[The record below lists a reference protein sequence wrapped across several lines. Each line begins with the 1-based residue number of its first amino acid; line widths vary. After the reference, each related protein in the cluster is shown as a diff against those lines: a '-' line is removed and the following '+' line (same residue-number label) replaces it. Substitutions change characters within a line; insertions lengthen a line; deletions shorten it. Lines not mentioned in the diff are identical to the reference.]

1 MAITRRNGVSTKQQL
16 LDAARAVLQRDGVA
30 ALSTRAVGAEAGV
43 NLSLIHYYFGSRDG
57 LLLAILE
64 QMDADLL
71 ARQRAMYG
79 RADSSLAAKWRQAI
93 DYYHQDLQSGYVRTL
108 LELAAHGYSN
118 PEMAERV
125 RGLMTGWR
133 NLLTE
138 VAEAATE
145 RFGISALEP
154 AEIASVIVSFWLGTE
169 LQHLLGVTE
178 EEGRL
183 WQTLDTFGRLIERLE
198 NGEE

>member
-1 MAITRRNGVSTKQQL
+1 

-30 ALSTRAVGAEAGV
+30 ALSTRSVGAEAGV

-79 RADSSLAAKWRQAI
+79 QGETTLAEKWRQAV
-93 DYYHQDLQSGYVRTL
+93 DFYRQDLESGYIRAL
-108 LELAAHGYSN
+108 MELASHGYTN
-118 PEMAERV
+118 AEMAERV
-125 RGLMTGWR
+125 RELMAGWR
-133 NLLTE
+133 NLLAE
-138 VAEAATE
+138 VAAEALP
-145 RFGISALEP
+145 RLGITAVDPS
-154 AEIASVIVSFWLGTE
+154 EIASMIVSFWYGMDV
-169 LQHLLGVTE
+169 QHLLGVTE

-183 WQTLDTFGRLIERLE
+183 WQTLDTLGRLIERLE
-198 NGEE
+198 NGEG